1 MSAARNTIDISIV
14 LAAPDGGSNLAR
26 CLEALEAQV
35 ASCSAE
41 ILAVRGTGF
50 RPVPSSNAGKANVR
64 WIQSSSDA
72 EVPNLWKAG
81 IDASAGKV
89 IVLLVESCTPTQGW
103 LEEILKLSQ
112 SPARVVG
119 GAIDLAPGLG
129 PVESAVYF
137 CRYSRYMPHF
147 APHYVEDL
155 PGTNCAYPRET
166 LEGLQEDMAA
176 GFWETFVHK
185 KMMNRGVRLLC
196 DPAFTVNYIGPTP
209 AVSFLRTRFAHG
221 REFAARRAASLTQA
235 QRILRALAF
244 PLVALLMLGRVV
256 GGAWTRSRHRTRLLT
271 CLPFLALFL
280 SAWCAGESLGYL
292 RGRSRRSRGTADQ
305 PSRALSEAS

>member
-14 LAAPDGGSNLAR
+14 LAAPDGGPNLAR
-26 CLEALEAQV
+26 CLEALEGQV
-35 ASCSAE
+35 VSCSAE
-41 ILAVRGTGF
+41 ILVVHGTGF
-50 RPVPSSNAGKANVR
+50 PPIPAVNSGKMNVL
-64 WIQSSSDA
+64 WIQSSADA
-72 EVPNLWKAG
+72 EVPNLWKMG

-89 IVLLVESCTPTQGW
+89 LVLLVESCTPTPGW
-103 LEEILKLSQ
+103 LEEILKLPQ

-119 GAIDLAPGLG
+119 GAIDLAPDLG
-129 PVESAVYF
+129 AVESAVYF

-155 PGTNCAYPRET
+155 PGTNCVYPREA

-185 KMMNRGVRLLC
+185 MMMSRGVRLLC
-196 DPAFTVNYIGPTP
+196 DPAFTVSYVGPTP
-209 AVSFLRTRFAHG
+209 AVSFFRTRFAHG
-221 REFAARRAASLTQA
+221 REFAARRAASLTRA
-235 QRILRALAF
+235 GRILRALAF
-244 PLVALLMLGRVV
+244 PLVALLMLERVV
-256 GGAWTRSRHRTRLLT
+256 RGAWTKDRHRIRLLT

-292 RGRSRRSRGTADQ
+292 GGRSRRGTANQ
-305 PSRALSEAS
+305 PNRALSEAS